1 MSCSSS
7 RMMSKSSAFDYND
20 NGKFE
25 EKQQVNSLGLAQV
38 TDDDERSA
46 SKSEANPNDQPR
58 IILYNAQLSLLVDSV
73 KTIKDR
79 ALSIM
84 VSYKGYMVSS
94 TNTYLQMRV
103 PSSSLNSVL
112 TNFKQLGK
120 VNYENIN
127 GVDVTDTYYDIK
139 IRLENAE
146 KTRNRYLELL
156 NQAKNVSEIL
166 KVEKE
171 LERLNGVI
179 DSYKGS
185 IKRYDQEN
193 QYSLIT
199 LRFYTKQDKK
209 DKVRPGPLGY
219 IFVGLYKGIK
229 WLFVW
234 D

>member
-94 TNTYLQMRV
+94 TNTSLQMRV